1 MVEKKD
7 KKLNL
12 KSFDNMDKEE
22 HLKIASK
29 GGVNSGIAR
38 RRKKEVQKIL
48 EAFLELPLKKGKL
61 YDVDDVKSF
70 MALKGKNITVNEA
83 IQVTVIQ
90 KALKGDLSAINMI
103 NELMG
108 EKPNK
113 NVNINANVTKNPIS
127 DLTTEELRK
136 LINQNDGK
144 E

>member
-1 MVEKKD
+1 MVAD

-61 YDVDDVKSF
+61 YNVDDVKSF

-108 EKPNK
+108 EKPANK
-113 NVNINANVTKNPIS
+113 LEVK
-127 DLTTEELRK
+127 DTTPVIITGENELK
-136 LINQNDGK
+136 D
-144 E
+144 

>member
-1 MVEKKD
+1 MAD

-61 YDVDDVKSF
+61 YNVDDVKSF

-108 EKPNK
+108 EKPANK
-113 NVNINANVTKNPIS
+113 LEVK
-127 DLTTEELRK
+127 DTTPVIITGENELK
-136 LINQNDGK
+136 D
-144 E
+144 

>member
-108 EKPNK
+108 EKPANK
-113 NVNINANVTKNPIS
+113 LEIK
-127 DLTTEELRK
+127 DTTPVIITGENELK
-136 LINQNDGK
+136 D
-144 E
+144 

>member
-1 MVEKKD
+1 MEKKD

-38 RRKKEVQKIL
+38 RRKKEVKKIL

-61 YDVDDVKSF
+61 YDIDDVKSF

-108 EKPNK
+108 EKPANK
-113 NVNINANVTKNPIS
+113 LEVKDITPVIITGEN
-127 DLTTEELRK
+127 ELK
-136 LINQNDGK
+136 D
-144 E
+144 

>member
-38 RRKKEVQKIL
+38 RRKKEVKKIL
-48 EAFLELPLKKGKL
+48 EVFLELPLKKGKL

-108 EKPNK
+108 EKPANK
-113 NVNINANVTKNPIS
+113 LEVK
-127 DLTTEELRK
+127 DTTPVIITGENELK
-136 LINQNDGK
+136 D
-144 E
+144 

>member
-38 RRKKEVQKIL
+38 RRKKEVKRIL
-48 EAFLELPLKKGKL
+48 EVFLELPLKKGKL

-108 EKPNK
+108 EKPANK
-113 NVNINANVTKNPIS
+113 LEVK
-127 DLTTEELRK
+127 DTTPVIITGENELK
-136 LINQNDGK
+136 D
-144 E
+144 

>member
-1 MVEKKD
+1 MAD

-48 EAFLELPLKKGKL
+48 EAFLELPLKKGKI
-61 YDVDDVKSF
+61 YNVDDVKSF

-108 EKPNK
+108 EKPANK
-113 NVNINANVTKNPIS
+113 LEVK
-127 DLTTEELRK
+127 DTTPVIITGENELK
-136 LINQNDGK
+136 D
-144 E
+144 

>member
-38 RRKKEVQKIL
+38 RRKKEVKRIL

-90 KALKGDLSAINMI
+90 KDLKGDLSAINMI

-108 EKPNK
+108 EKPANK
-113 NVNINANVTKNPIS
+113 LEVK
-127 DLTTEELRK
+127 DTTPVIITGENELK
-136 LINQNDGK
+136 D
-144 E
+144 

>member
-38 RRKKEVQKIL
+38 RRKKEVKRIL

-108 EKPNK
+108 EKPANK
-113 NVNINANVTKNPIS
+113 LEIK
-127 DLTTEELRK
+127 DTTPVIITGENELK
-136 LINQNDGK
+136 D
-144 E
+144 

>member
-38 RRKKEVQKIL
+38 RRKKEVKRIL

-108 EKPNK
+108 EKPANK
-113 NVNINANVTKNPIS
+113 LEVK
-127 DLTTEELRK
+127 DTTPVIITGENELK
-136 LINQNDGK
+136 D
-144 E
+144 

>member
-1 MVEKKD
+1 MEKKD

-38 RRKKEVQKIL
+38 RRKKEVKRIL

-83 IQVTVIQ
+83 IQATVIQ

-108 EKPNK
+108 EKPANK
-113 NVNINANVTKNPIS
+113 LEVK
-127 DLTTEELRK
+127 DTTPVIITGENELK
-136 LINQNDGK
+136 D
-144 E
+144 

>member
-1 MVEKKD
+1 MEKKD

-38 RRKKEVQKIL
+38 RRKKEVKRIL

-108 EKPNK
+108 EKPANK
-113 NVNINANVTKNPIS
+113 LEIK
-127 DLTTEELRK
+127 DTTPVIITGENELK
-136 LINQNDGK
+136 D
-144 E
+144 

>member
-1 MVEKKD
+1 MAD

-108 EKPNK
+108 EKPANK
-113 NVNINANVTKNPIS
+113 LEVK
-127 DLTTEELRK
+127 DTTPVIITGENELK
-136 LINQNDGK
+136 D
-144 E
+144 

>member
-1 MVEKKD
+1 MAD

-83 IQVTVIQ
+83 IQATVIQ

-108 EKPNK
+108 EKPANK
-113 NVNINANVTKNPIS
+113 LEVK
-127 DLTTEELRK
+127 DTTPVIITGENELK
-136 LINQNDGK
+136 D
-144 E
+144 

>member
-7 KKLNL
+7 KNLNL
-12 KSFDNMDKEE
+12 KSFDNMDKEQ

-38 RRKKEVQKIL
+38 RRRKEVKKIL
-48 EAFLELPLKKGKL
+48 EAFLELPLKTGKL
-61 YDVDDVKSF
+61 YDVDEVRSF

-108 EKPNK
+108 EKPANK
-113 NVNINANVTKNPIS
+113 LEIK
-127 DLTTEELRK
+127 DTTPVIITGENELK
-136 LINQNDGK
+136 D
-144 E
+144 

>member
-38 RRKKEVQKIL
+38 RRKKEVKKIL

-83 IQVTVIQ
+83 IQATVIQ

-108 EKPNK
+108 EKPANK
-113 NVNINANVTKNPIS
+113 LEVKDTTPVIIS
-127 DLTTEELRK
+127 GEDDLK
-136 LINQNDGK
+136 
-144 E
+144 

>member
-38 RRKKEVQKIL
+38 RRKKEVKKIL

-83 IQVTVIQ
+83 IQATVIQ

-108 EKPNK
+108 EKPANK
-113 NVNINANVTKNPIS
+113 LEVK
-127 DLTTEELRK
+127 DTTPVIITGENELK
-136 LINQNDGK
+136 D
-144 E
+144 

>member
-83 IQVTVIQ
+83 IEVTVIQ

-108 EKPNK
+108 EKPANK
-113 NVNINANVTKNPIS
+113 LEVK
-127 DLTTEELRK
+127 DTTPVIITGENELK
-136 LINQNDGK
+136 D
-144 E
+144 

>member
-38 RRKKEVQKIL
+38 RRKKEVKKIL

-108 EKPNK
+108 EKPANK
-113 NVNINANVTKNPIS
+113 LEIK
-127 DLTTEELRK
+127 DTTPVIITGENELK
-136 LINQNDGK
+136 D
-144 E
+144 

>member
-1 MVEKKD
+1 MEKKD

-38 RRKKEVQKIL
+38 RRKKEVKKIL

-83 IQVTVIQ
+83 IQATVIQ

-108 EKPNK
+108 EKPANK
-113 NVNINANVTKNPIS
+113 LEVK
-127 DLTTEELRK
+127 DTTPVIITGENELK
-136 LINQNDGK
+136 D
-144 E
+144 

>member
-1 MVEKKD
+1 MLEKKD

-61 YDVDDVKSF
+61 YNVDDVKSF

-108 EKPNK
+108 EKPANK
-113 NVNINANVTKNPIS
+113 LEVK
-127 DLTTEELRK
+127 DTTPVIITGENELK
-136 LINQNDGK
+136 D
-144 E
+144 

>member
-1 MVEKKD
+1 
-7 KKLNL
+7 
-12 KSFDNMDKEE
+12 MDKEE

-38 RRKKEVQKIL
+38 RRKKEVKKIL

-90 KALKGDLSAINMI
+90 KALKGDLSAIAMVRDTI
-103 NELMG
+103 G
-108 EKPNK
+108 EKPVE
-113 NVNINANVTKNPIS
+113 NVKVDANVTKNPF
-127 DLTTEELRK
+127 DELTVDELRK
-136 LINQNDGK
+136 LIDQNDK
-144 E
+144 

>member
-38 RRKKEVQKIL
+38 RRKKEVKKIL

-83 IQVTVIQ
+83 IQATVIQ

-108 EKPNK
+108 EKPANK
-113 NVNINANVTKNPIS
+113 LEIK
-127 DLTTEELRK
+127 DTTPVIITGENELK
-136 LINQNDGK
+136 D
-144 E
+144 

>member
-12 KSFDNMDKEE
+12 KSFDNMDKKK

-38 RRKKEVQKIL
+38 RRKKEVKKIL

-108 EKPNK
+108 EKPANK
-113 NVNINANVTKNPIS
+113 LEVK
-127 DLTTEELRK
+127 DTTPVIITGENELK
-136 LINQNDGK
+136 D
-144 E
+144 

>member
-83 IQVTVIQ
+83 IQATVIQ

-108 EKPNK
+108 EKPANK
-113 NVNINANVTKNPIS
+113 LEVK
-127 DLTTEELRK
+127 DTTPVIITGENELK
-136 LINQNDGK
+136 D
-144 E
+144 

>member
-1 MVEKKD
+1 MAD

-22 HLKIASK
+22 HLKIASR

-61 YDVDDVKSF
+61 YNVDDVKSF

-108 EKPNK
+108 EKPANK
-113 NVNINANVTKNPIS
+113 LEVK
-127 DLTTEELRK
+127 DTTPVIITGENELK
-136 LINQNDGK
+136 D
-144 E
+144 

>member
-38 RRKKEVQKIL
+38 RRKKEVKRIL

-103 NELMG
+103 NELIG
-108 EKPNK
+108 EKPANK
-113 NVNINANVTKNPIS
+113 LEVK
-127 DLTTEELRK
+127 DTTPVIITGENELK
-136 LINQNDGK
+136 D
-144 E
+144 

>member
-1 MVEKKD
+1 
-7 KKLNL
+7 
-12 KSFDNMDKEE
+12 MDKEE

-38 RRKKEVQKIL
+38 RRKKEVKKIL

-83 IQVTVIQ
+83 IQATVIQ

-108 EKPNK
+108 EKPANK
-113 NVNINANVTKNPIS
+113 LEVK
-127 DLTTEELRK
+127 DTTPVIITGENELK
-136 LINQNDGK
+136 D
-144 E
+144 

>member
-1 MVEKKD
+1 MAD

-38 RRKKEVQKIL
+38 RRKKEVKRIL

-108 EKPNK
+108 EKPANK
-113 NVNINANVTKNPIS
+113 LEVK
-127 DLTTEELRK
+127 DTTPVIITGENELK
-136 LINQNDGK
+136 D
-144 E
+144 

>member
-108 EKPNK
+108 EKPANK
-113 NVNINANVTKNPIS
+113 LEVK
-127 DLTTEELRK
+127 DTTPVIITGENELK
-136 LINQNDGK
+136 D
-144 E
+144 

>member
-7 KKLNL
+7 KNLNL
-12 KSFDNMDKEE
+12 KSFDNMDKEQ

-38 RRKKEVQKIL
+38 RRRKEVKKIL
-48 EAFLELPLKKGKL
+48 EAFLELPLKTGKL
-61 YDVDDVKSF
+61 YDVDEVRSF

-108 EKPNK
+108 EKPANK
-113 NVNINANVTKNPIS
+113 LEVK
-127 DLTTEELRK
+127 DTTPVIITGENELK
-136 LINQNDGK
+136 D
-144 E
+144 

>member
-7 KKLNL
+7 KNLNL
-12 KSFDNMDKEE
+12 KSFDNMDKEQ

-61 YDVDDVKSF
+61 YNVDDVKSF

-108 EKPNK
+108 EKPANK
-113 NVNINANVTKNPIS
+113 LEVKDTTPVTFIE
-127 DLTTEELRK
+127 DV
-136 LINQNDGK
+136 K

>member
-38 RRKKEVQKIL
+38 RRKKEVKKIL

-61 YDVDDVKSF
+61 YNVDDVKSF

-108 EKPNK
+108 EKPANK
-113 NVNINANVTKNPIS
+113 LEVK
-127 DLTTEELRK
+127 DTTPVIITGENELK
-136 LINQNDGK
+136 D
-144 E
+144 

>member
-38 RRKKEVQKIL
+38 RRKKEVKKIL

-108 EKPNK
+108 EKPANK
-113 NVNINANVTKNPIS
+113 LEVK
-127 DLTTEELRK
+127 DTTPVIITGENELK
-136 LINQNDGK
+136 D
-144 E
+144 

>member
-29 GGVNSGIAR
+29 GGGNSGIAR
-38 RRKKEVQKIL
+38 RRKKEVKRIL

-108 EKPNK
+108 EKPANK
-113 NVNINANVTKNPIS
+113 LEVK
-127 DLTTEELRK
+127 DTTPVIITGENELK
-136 LINQNDGK
+136 D
-144 E
+144 

>member
-7 KKLNL
+7 KNLNL
-12 KSFDNMDKEE
+12 KSFDNMDKEQ

-38 RRKKEVQKIL
+38 RRRKEVKKIL
-48 EAFLELPLKKGKL
+48 EAFLELPLKTGKL
-61 YDVDDVKSF
+61 YDVDEVKSF

-108 EKPNK
+108 EKPANK
-113 NVNINANVTKNPIS
+113 LEVK
-127 DLTTEELRK
+127 DTTPVIITGENELK
-136 LINQNDGK
+136 D
-144 E
+144 

>member
-1 MVEKKD
+1 MEKKD

-38 RRKKEVQKIL
+38 RRKKEVKRIL

-108 EKPNK
+108 EKPANK
-113 NVNINANVTKNPIS
+113 LEVK
-127 DLTTEELRK
+127 DTTPVIITGENELK
-136 LINQNDGK
+136 D
-144 E
+144 

>member
-1 MVEKKD
+1 MEKKD

-61 YDVDDVKSF
+61 YNVDDVKSF

-108 EKPNK
+108 EKPANK
-113 NVNINANVTKNPIS
+113 LEVK
-127 DLTTEELRK
+127 DTTPVIITGENELK
-136 LINQNDGK
+136 D
-144 E
+144 

>member
-61 YDVDDVKSF
+61 YNVDDVKSF

-108 EKPNK
+108 EKPANK
-113 NVNINANVTKNPIS
+113 LEVK
-127 DLTTEELRK
+127 DTTPVIITGENELK
-136 LINQNDGK
+136 D
-144 E
+144 